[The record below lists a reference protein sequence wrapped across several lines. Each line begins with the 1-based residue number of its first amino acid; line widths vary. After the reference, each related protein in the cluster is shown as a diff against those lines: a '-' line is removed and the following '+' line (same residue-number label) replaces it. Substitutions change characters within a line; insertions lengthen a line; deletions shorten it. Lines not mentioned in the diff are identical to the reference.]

1 MYHSIQIIPD
11 DGTSVY
17 VGTNTTKL
25 KGVNTWDD
33 WHLIPASRPL
43 FNPPGVRT
51 NYIEIPG
58 MDGILDATEILSG
71 RPLYEN
77 RTGSN
82 EFYVMNGYGSWAG
95 RYSEIMNY
103 LHGKKVKA
111 ILEDDP
117 FYYYYGRMSVNQWK
131 SEKDWSKITLDY
143 DFYPYKME
151 ARAAHPDGDWL
162 WDPFSFVDGIIRKY
176 SDYHSIDLP
185 YTDEGGTTHYSIT
198 KSVPNNAMAATPS
211 FGVRSLNSSGTND
224 SLTISMTDG
233 TGKTYPTQ
241 TIGHQNYGVWVGH
254 KFAAFQIE
262 PNLTA
267 QFTFTSV
274 NNTPYEIHIN
284 FRGGRL

>member
-17 VGTNTTKL
+17 VAANSKKL

-33 WHLIPASRPL
+33 WHLMPASRPL

-58 MDGILDATEILSG
+58 MDGILDATEVLSG

-82 EFYVMNGYGSWAG
+82 EFYVMNGYGTWAG

-103 LHGKKVKA
+103 LHGKRVKA

-117 FYYYYGRMSVNQWK
+117 FYYYYGRMTVNQWK

-151 ARAAHPDGDWL
+151 ARAPEDGDWL
-162 WDPFSFVDGIIRKY
+162 WDPFSFVDGIIRKR
-176 SDYHSIDLP
+176 SDYILRPIPTDP
-185 YTDEGGTTHYSIT
+185 GGEYTTSIT
-198 KSVPNNAMAATPS
+198 IPNNAMVATPTVCIRQLAAN
-211 FGVRSLNSSGTND
+211 GNQMTVRMKD
-224 SLTISMTDG
+224 SENHVYATKVIENQGDT
-233 TGKTYPTQ
+233 
-241 TIGHQNYGVWVGH
+241 
-254 KFAAFQIE
+254 KFHYYKFSEFQLD
-262 PNLTA
+262 PNVERI
-267 QFTFTSV
+267 FTFTSD
-274 NNTPYEIHIN
+274 NNTAYQVSIY

>member
-17 VGTNTTKL
+17 QSAGSAKL

-58 MDGILDATEILSG
+58 MDGILDATELLSG

-117 FYYYYGRMSVNQWK
+117 FYYYYGRMTVNQWK
-131 SEKDWSKITLDY
+131 SEKDWSKIVLDY

-151 ARAAHPDGDWL
+151 TRDPNADGDWL
-162 WDPFSFVDGIIRKY
+162 WDPFSFVDGVIRKY
-176 SDYHSIDLP
+176 TDYHGLTVPKDGRNTITMSI
-185 YTDEGGTTHYSIT
+185 
-198 KSVPNNAMAATPS
+198 PNNAMVATPT
-211 FGVRSLNSSGTND
+211 FWVRSTNNGNND
-224 SLTISMTDG
+224 SLTISMSDG
-233 TGKTYPTQ
+233 TGKTYPTM
-241 TIGHQNYGVWVGH
+241 TIGHQQYGKWIPH
-254 KFAAFQIE
+254 KYSEFQID
-262 PNLTA
+262 PNVTA
-267 QFTFTSV
+267 TFTFTSV
-274 NNTPYEIHIN
+274 NSTPYEINVN

>member
-17 VGTNTTKL
+17 VNMNSTKL

-58 MDGILDATEILSG
+58 MDGILDATELLSG

-117 FYYYYGRMSVNQWK
+117 FYYYYGRMTVNQWK

-176 SDYHSIDLP
+176 TDYHSIDV
-185 YTDEGGTTHYSIT
+185 GGDNPRIVT
-198 KSVPNNAMAATPS
+198 KSVPNNAMVTTPS
-211 FGVRSLNSSGTND
+211 FGVRSLSSGTND
-224 SLTISMTDG
+224 SLTISMTDSNN
-233 TGKTYPTQ
+233 KTYPTK
-241 TIGHQNYGVWVGH
+241 TIGTQSYGVWVGH
-254 KFAAFQIE
+254 KFPEYQLDPNVVAQI
-262 PNLTA
+262 
-267 QFTFTSV
+267 TFTSV
-274 NNTPYEIHIN
+274 NSTPYEIHIN